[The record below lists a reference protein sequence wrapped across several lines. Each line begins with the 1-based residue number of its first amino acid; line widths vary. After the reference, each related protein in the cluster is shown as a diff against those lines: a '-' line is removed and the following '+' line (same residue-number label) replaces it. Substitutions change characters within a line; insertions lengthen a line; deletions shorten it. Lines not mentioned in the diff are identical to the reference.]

1 MLSRVIL
8 SLDKTRGGGGGGTLE
23 VTCFRSKRRVYL
35 CAAKSFASP
44 SRFNSLFGGSAMFS
58 HIHWRA
64 LSPNVRDALLFG
76 LVAALVLCSLSARQ
90 AIAAPQAATRDPQSL
105 QFLAGALAAMGGNSI
120 SQLQLG
126 VLALGTLRAA
136 PGGNSGSVRWET
148 QGGEFR
154 YQTRAPT
161 GQSSM

>member
-1 MLSRVIL
+1 
-8 SLDKTRGGGGGGTLE
+8 
-23 VTCFRSKRRVYL
+23 
-35 CAAKSFASP
+35 
-44 SRFNSLFGGSAMFS
+44 MFS

-136 PGGNSGSVRWET
+136 PGGNSGQRPVGDPRRRISI
-148 QGGEFR
+148 
-154 YQTRAPT
+154 RAP
-161 GQSSM
+161 GPQRHNRLCERAWEPSHY